1 MDVLRAGIVQR
12 LALRPAIRGNCP
24 ARLVQARGIHL
35 MATAGR
41 QREQQAFEKVI
52 LHPEHPDNP
61 FDDHYTNRIAVLTW
75 QWDESVQR
83 LRALMQKHFAFERR
97 SSAASA
103 TQVMVQSGKF
113 SKYTYNGSAWRVQH
127 HEPMLRPALLLE
139 HQTADF
145 LCEGVL
151 RHSPVV
157 LSNSEALGNLADHND
172 LVILG

>member
-1 MDVLRAGIVQR
+1 
-12 LALRPAIRGNCP
+12 
-24 ARLVQARGIHL
+24 

-83 LRALMQKHFAFERR
+83 LRALMQKQFALERR
-97 SSAASA
+97 SSAARA
-103 TQVMVQSGKF
+103 MRVMVQSGKF
-113 SKYTYNGSAWRVQH
+113 SNSTYNGSAWRVQH